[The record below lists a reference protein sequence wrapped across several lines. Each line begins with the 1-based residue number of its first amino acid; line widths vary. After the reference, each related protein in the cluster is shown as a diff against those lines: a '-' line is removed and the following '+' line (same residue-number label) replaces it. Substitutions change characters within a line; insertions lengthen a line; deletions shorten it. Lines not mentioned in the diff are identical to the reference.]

1 MTKENKKET
10 LRWLLLIFGF
20 LFVSFTLL
28 LYLGGACMKNCCV
41 VKIICCIMFGL
52 AFIGGIIAVCTCY
65 TDDNCPP
72 LCLCKKPA
80 SFICTYDS
88 GFAIVQG
95 TKKSY
100 IVKHFDTLKSALS
113 EIQDG
118 DMLFIFDSELQLSEK
133 ELKDL
138 FSRQEKIANITIN
151 FVNLENTIM
160 LKK

>member
-1 MTKENKKET
+1 MTKEDKKESFK
-10 LRWLLLIFGF
+10 WVLLIFGF

-41 VKIICCIMFGL
+41 VKIICCIMLGL
-52 AFIGGIIAVCTCY
+52 AFIGGIIAMCVCDEDEKY
-65 TDDNCPP
+65 PP
-72 LCLCKKPA
+72 LCLCKKLA

-88 GFAIVQG
+88 GFAIVRG

-100 IVKHFDTLKSALS
+100 TVKHFDTLKSALS

-118 DMLFIFDSELQLSEK
+118 DTLYIFDSELQLSEK
-133 ELKDL
+133 ELNDL
-138 FSRQEKIANITIN
+138 FPKQGKITNITIK
-151 FVNLENTIM
+151 FVNPENTIM

>member
-41 VKIICCIMFGL
+41 VKIICCIMLGL
-52 AFIGGIIAVCTCY
+52 AFIGGIIAMCTCD

-72 LCLCKKPA
+72 LCLCNKTT
-80 SFICTYDS
+80 SCVCTYDS
-88 GFAIVQG
+88 GFAIVRG
-95 TKKSY
+95 NKDNYSF
-100 IVKHFDTLKSALS
+100 KHFDTLKSALA

-118 DMLFIFDSELQLSEK
+118 DMLCIFDSELQLSEK
-133 ELKDL
+133 KLKDL
-138 FSRQEKIANITIN
+138 FPKQKKIANITIK
-151 FVNLENTIM
+151 FVNP
-160 LKK
+160 